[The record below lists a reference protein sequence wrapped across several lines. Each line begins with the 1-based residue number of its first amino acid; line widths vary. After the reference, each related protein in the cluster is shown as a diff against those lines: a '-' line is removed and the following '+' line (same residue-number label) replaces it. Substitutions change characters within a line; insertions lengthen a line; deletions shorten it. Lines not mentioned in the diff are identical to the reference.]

1 MITKEAH
8 GMHNAVSYAYMAL
21 PTWHPG
27 LRFRDQASL
36 MRILRPDR

>member
-1 MITKEAH
+1 
-8 GMHNAVSYAYMAL
+8 MHNAVSYAYMAL

-27 LRFRDQASL
+27 LRDRDRIGLL

>member
-1 MITKEAH
+1 
-8 GMHNAVSYAYMAL
+8 MHNAVSYAYMAL

-27 LRFRDQASL
+27 LRSGRFTPL

>member
-1 MITKEAH
+1 
-8 GMHNAVSYAYMAL
+8 MHNVVSYAYMAL

-27 LRFRDQASL
+27 LRDGHRIPLL